1 MWWEN
6 IQNLF
11 EKFGCD
17 KKKEGRKDGG
27 KGDPTNYI
35 ACPEQEVYGKTE
47 KELQTP
53 LL

>member
-11 EKFGCD
+11 EKFGYD

-27 KGDPTNYI
+27 KGDGRKQGMK
-35 ACPEQEVYGKTE
+35 ERKKGKVVSGDT
-47 KELQTP
+47 KT
-53 LL
+53 